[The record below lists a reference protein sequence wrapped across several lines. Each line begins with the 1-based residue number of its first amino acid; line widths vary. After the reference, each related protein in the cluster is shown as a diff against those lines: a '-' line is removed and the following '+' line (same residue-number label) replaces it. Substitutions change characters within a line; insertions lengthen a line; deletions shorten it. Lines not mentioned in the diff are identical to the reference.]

1 MDRRE
6 ALKRT
11 AWIMG
16 GAVSAPAVLGILKG
30 CTAKPTI
37 DWKPV
42 FLSNEQGALVSEVA
56 EIIIPKTDTPGAKEV
71 GVPGFIDQLVN
82 ECFTKEDQDKFLNGL
97 KTFDDDARKEH
108 GDPFIELDPEQQSAF
123 VKKVH
128 DAAVNSDDSGEDKPF
143 ILTMKELTMLG
154 FFTSEVGASQ
164 VLQYSAV
171 PGSYKGCVPLSEAG
185 NGKTWA
191 T

>member
-30 CTAKPTI
+30 CTAKQTI

-97 KTFDDDARKEH
+97 KTFDDDARNS
-108 GDPFIELDPEQQSAF
+108 LT
-123 VKKVH
+123 KKW
-128 DAAVNSDDSGEDKPF
+128 
-143 ILTMKELTMLG
+143 
-154 FFTSEVGASQ
+154 
-164 VLQYSAV
+164 Y
-171 PGSYKGCVPLSEAG
+171 
-185 NGKTWA
+185 
-191 T
+191 